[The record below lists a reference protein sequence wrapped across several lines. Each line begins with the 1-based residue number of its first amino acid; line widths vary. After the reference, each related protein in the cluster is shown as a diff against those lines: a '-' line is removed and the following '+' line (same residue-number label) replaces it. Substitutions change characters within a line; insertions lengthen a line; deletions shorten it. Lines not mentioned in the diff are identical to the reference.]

1 MNILCLL
8 PILLTAQ
15 VETTTATD
23 IFPSGSW
30 DAQEPEE
37 ILDDA
42 DAPTEKTGIP
52 TLIPPKFAPELVAAD
67 VDEEP
72 SQEIEDT
79 TLSPEDMEL
88 TSDDFFQFS
97 DFVNSMVTFA
107 VGNKNVFAGPGE
119 RIGDT
124 SGYRIG
130 VDRDFNLFLENVDT
144 RYSGFESLSR
154 LVLYK
159 KMPAL
164 WKNGETEAALA
175 ALVLLDDE
183 SGQFRFFDS
192 GTYLRIVHKL
202 AEGEERDTG
211 SIDLTAWPVSADR
224 FRLGYTYI
232 ISWGGTSIFP
242 GKLQSSS
249 ITEGAVPGLRVRWRA
264 PHGKA
269 YAYAGFKS
277 ALLLQRDP
285 GERAGERVPNYGG
298 LIGGGYDF
306 LDFLFVETN
315 GGIFQKGTQQ
325 RDGVEGLEIQAY
337 GASTR
342 LTLYEGK
349 RPKPSNDYRLY
360 RNDPTTPINY
370 SLWRGFDPQTSYSV
384 SLEASMLSQNLEDP
398 DFFGSERLVQ
408 AVSAGIVAKSQL
420 DHLHLR
426 FDAFYQSPDF
436 ILFNVPGFVPFQAT
450 PAEAVTTPEFFSAVT
465 VQYDYNSFLPMQ
477 PRLSLG
483 LKIPATY
490 RGQRP
495 LGQGGSVGGSQIGEV
510 RTQVI
515 VDETHRIILPPNTDA
530 VPVFGALLSVPT
542 ILSKTMAVNVNMR
555 AEINDN
561 QPRLTQ
567 DNERGEV
574 TYFFDSPLRL
584 GFSVV
589 LQSRW

>member
-1 MNILCLL
+1 MNILSLIPL
-8 PILLTAQ
+8 ILTAQ
-15 VETTTATD
+15 VETTTTATATV
-23 IFPSGSW
+23 S
-30 DAQEPEE
+30 EPETATPVE
-37 ILDDA
+37 RIEPV
-42 DAPTEKTGIP
+42 PTPSIP
-52 TLIPPKFAPELVAAD
+52 ALIPPKFVAEEPAEEIPAEPANALPADPELSAEDAD
-67 VDEEP
+67 
-72 SQEIEDT
+72 
-79 TLSPEDMEL
+79 LS
-88 TSDDFFQFS
+88 SDDFFQFS
-97 DFVNSMVTFA
+97 DFVNSFVTFVA
-107 VGNKNVFAGPGE
+107 GNKNVFAGPGE

-130 VDRDFNLFLENVDT
+130 VDRDYNLFLENIDT

-183 SGQFRFFDS
+183 TGQFRFFDS
-192 GTYLRIVHKL
+192 GTYLRVAHKF
-202 AEGEERDTG
+202 GDGHERDTG
-211 SIDLTAWPVSADR
+211 SVDFTAWPVSADR

-249 ITEGAVPGLRVRWRA
+249 ITEGAVPGFRVRWRA

-269 YAYAGFKS
+269 YAYTGFKS
-277 ALLLQRDP
+277 ALLLSRDP
-285 GERAGERVPNYGG
+285 GVRAGERVPSYGF
-298 LIGGGYDF
+298 LVGGGYD
-306 LDFLFVETN
+306 LMDFLFLETN
-315 GGIFQKGTQQ
+315 GGIFQKGTQE
-325 RDGVEGLEIQAY
+325 RPGVEGLEIQAY

-342 LTLYEGK
+342 LTLYKGK

-360 RNDPTTPINY
+360 KNDPSTPINY
-370 SLWRGFDPQTSYSV
+370 NLWRGFDPQTSYSL
-384 SLEASMLSQNLEDP
+384 SFEASVLNQNLEDP
-398 DFFGSERLVQ
+398 DFFGTERLVQ
-408 AVSAGIVAKSQL
+408 AVSAGLVAKSQFE
-420 DHLHLR
+420 HLHIR
-426 FDAFYQSPDF
+426 VDAFYQSPDF

-450 PAEAVTTPEFFSAVT
+450 PADAQTTPELFSAVT
-465 VQYDYNSFLPMQ
+465 VRYDWDTVLPIQ

-490 RGQRP
+490 RGER
-495 LGQGGSVGGSQIGEV
+495 LLEQGASVGGASTGEI

-515 VDETHRIILPPNTDA
+515 VDETRRTVLPPNTDA
-530 VPVFGALLSVPT
+530 VPVFGALLSVPV
-542 ILSKTMAVNVNMR
+542 ILSKTMAVNTNIR

-561 QPRLTQ
+561 QPRLAQ

-574 TYFFDSPLRL
+574 TYIFDSPLRL